1 MPRPH
6 ISMRKIRDVLRLRF
20 GEGLSLR
27 QVSASLGIPF
37 TTVSDHVRRA
47 KAAGLGWP
55 LPDDL
60 DDDALEARL
69 FAPAGGAPGPR
80 PMPDWQKIHLEL
92 RRPHVTLMLLWHEYK
107 ETFPDGYAY
116 SQFAERY
123 KRWRRHLDV
132 VMRQSHKAGEKL
144 FVDYPGATIPIYD
157 ERSGEVV
164 FGAELFVAV
173 LGASSYIYAEATRS
187 QELLH
192 WVTAHVHAFEYMGG
206 CPAVVVCDNLRS
218 GVNRPHRYEPDVN
231 ATYSEMAAHY
241 NVAIIPARS
250 YRPRD
255 KAKAE
260 SGVLVAERWI
270 IARLRHQRFTSLA
283 EANTEIR
290 RLLEWVNARPFKKL
304 DGSRQ
309 ILFETIDRPALRP
322 LPPTRYEFATWRK
335 AKLNIDYHIEVRADR
350 HYYSVPYRLVGEVVE
365 VRLSAA
371 TVEVYFRHRRVASH
385 VRRYRPG
392 YTTDP
397 AHMPESHRRHAEWT
411 PSRLVSWA
419 EKSGPS
425 TAQLAEAI
433 MAARPHPEQGFRS
446 CLGIIR
452 LGNRYGTERLEAAC
466 SRALAVRSYNY
477 RSVESILRTGLDR
490 KPPPDHGPVRTHPS
504 HDNLRGPDYYQ

>member
-27 QVSASLGIPF
+27 QVSASLGIPV
-37 TTVSDHVRRA
+37 TTVSDHVKRA
-47 KAAGLGWP
+47 TAAGLGWP

-60 DDDALEARL
+60 DDDALDARL
-69 FAPAGGAPGPR
+69 FASAGPAVGPR
-80 PMPDWQKIHLEL
+80 PLPDWHKIHLEL

-123 KRWRRHLDV
+123 RRWSRHLDV

-144 FVDYPGATIPIYD
+144 FVDFPGAKIAIYD
-157 ERSGEVV
+157 ERTGEVS
-164 FGAELFVAV
+164 FAAELFVAV

-187 QELLH
+187 QELLF
-192 WVTAHVHAFEYMGG
+192 WVSAHVNAFEHIGG

-218 GVNRPHRYEPDVN
+218 GVTRPNRYEPDVN

-241 NVAIIPARS
+241 NVAIIPARA

-270 IARLRHQRFTSLA
+270 IARVRNERFTSLA
-283 EANTEIR
+283 E
-290 RLLEWVNARPFKKL
+290 VNARIRALLCWINERPFKKL
-304 DGSRQ
+304 DGSRKS
-309 ILFETIDRPALRP
+309 LFEALDRPALRP
-322 LPPTRYEFATWRK
+322 LPKDRYEFATWRR
-335 AKLNIDYHIEVRADR
+335 AKLNIDYHLEVRADR
-350 HYYSVPYRLVGEVVE
+350 HYYSAPYRLVGETVE

-371 TVEVYFRHRRVASH
+371 MVEVFYRHRRVASH
-385 VRRYRPG
+385 VRSYRPG

-397 AHMPESHRRHAEWT
+397 AHMPESHRRHAQWP
-411 PSRLVSWA
+411 PSRVISWA
-419 EKSGPS
+419 EHSGPA
-425 TAQLAEAI
+425 TAKLAEAI

-452 LGNRYGTERLEAAC
+452 LGNRYGTDRLEAAC
-466 SRALAVRSYNY
+466 GRALAVRSFSY
-477 RSVESILRTGLDR
+477 RSVESILRTGLDK
-490 KPPPDHGPVRTHPS
+490 KPLDTDAPARTHPS
-504 HDNLRGPDYYQ
+504 HKNLRGPDYYQ